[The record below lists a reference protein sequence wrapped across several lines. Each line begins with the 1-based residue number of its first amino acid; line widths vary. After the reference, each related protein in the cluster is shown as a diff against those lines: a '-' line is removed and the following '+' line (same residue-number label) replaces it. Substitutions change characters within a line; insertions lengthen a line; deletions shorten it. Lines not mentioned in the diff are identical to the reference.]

1 MGEMS
6 DLRVQIDDLSGKL
19 RNSEKDK
26 ADLKK
31 YYVQRLEQQQSHM
44 DRYWSDN

>member
-6 DLRVQIDDLSGKL
+6 DLRVQVDDLQSKL
-19 RNSEKDK
+19 DNAEKDK
-26 ADLKK
+26 GDLKK

-44 DRYWSDN
+44 DQYW